1 MKIGIL
7 FPGYRSHFVGMG
19 KELYDESRI
28 MQEYFEEAANCLS
41 VNFVKL
47 CFASSDAE
55 LGKMQNAYP
64 ATFLVSCAIYALLKE
79 EGIKA
84 DIVAGYNLGEYAA
97 LHAAG
102 GISFPDGL
110 YLLSKYA
117 NFYEE
122 ALPALDVG
130 ILHIKGIST
139 HTLEDACRQASEGQY
154 SAHIALYNS
163 LTDHIVSGNT
173 QALEVVRGII
183 AADPD
188 TSIKELSVAVG
199 LHSPLMNQVM
209 ENQAIYLEKVDF
221 KDLRI
226 PLICSAQSCIVEN
239 AEQVRKRIIEHIN
252 TPINWAKVVDALS
265 PYDLVIEVGP
275 GSTLTA
281 MVKEKYP
288 DKLCISINK
297 KSDIIDLKKMI
308 EDAQPTIAGD
318 SNGTL

>member
-7 FPGYRSHFVGMG
+7 FPGYGSQFVGMG

-28 MQEYFEEAANCLS
+28 MQEYFEEAANCLNL
-41 VNFVKL
+41 NFVKL
-47 CFASSDAE
+47 CFASSDVE
-55 LGKMQNAYP
+55 ISKMDNAYP
-64 ATFLVSCAIYALLKE
+64 AIFLVSCAIYALLKE

-110 YLLSKYA
+110 YLLTKYA
-117 NFYEE
+117 HFYQE

-139 HTLEDACRQASEGQY
+139 ITLEKACKESSQGQY

-163 LTDHIVSGNT
+163 PTDHIVSGNT

-183 AADPD
+183 AADPEA
-188 TSIKELSVAVG
+188 TIKELPVAVG

-209 ENQAIYLEKVDF
+209 EKQAVYLEKVDF
-221 KDLRI
+221 KDLSI

-239 AEQVRKRIIEHIN
+239 AEHVRKRIIEHIN
-252 TPINWAKVVDALS
+252 TPINWTKVINALA
-265 PYDLVIEVGP
+265 PYDLIIEVGP
-275 GSTLTA
+275 GSTLTT